1 MKLAGLF
8 LLVAG
13 WGIAVFAIGLL
24 PANAARTV
32 FVLAGIATEVLG
44 IVLLVRSHVVLEAE
58 KE

>member
-1 MKLAGLF
+1 MELAGLF

-24 PANAARTV
+24 PANGARAG
-32 FVLAGIATEVLG
+32 FVLAGLATEVLG
-44 IVLLVRSHVVLEAE
+44 LVLLVRSHVVLEAE